1 METTVVKERRDY
13 SEFKKLDKRV
23 REIAYRYRYAK
34 SKMQA
39 YEQSLK
45 KDVYMFREASEPSKE
60 IRRYEKVLFA
70 VENAVRFLE
79 PEHQQVINKDYL
91 LAEEDFW
98 WIHCYSRSTY
108 YRIKRKA
115 MSEFLSF
122 FD

>member
-1 METTVVKERRDY
+1 METNVVKERRDY

-45 KDVYMFREASEPSKE
+45 KDVYMFREVSEPSKE
-60 IRRYEKVLFA
+60 VRRYEKILFA
-70 VENAVRFLE
+70 VENAISFLE
-79 PEHQQVINKDYL
+79 PEHQQVITKDYL